1 MWWLAWRGVVALHE
15 PVAEEG
21 VHEHHLFQ
29 FTDHR
34 WISRAIKMGKQRLT
48 KNQKRR
54 LKKKEKQKQNSTKGS
69 DNTNRASSVN
79 NKTNARGNR
88 LATNGAESRVDDE
101 YVTEEMDAELAK
113 HFSDVAK
120 NSMFQIK
127 GKEKDTPTDEADS
140 GTNEK
145 GANGAFAGAGEGVGQ
160 NLNSDNKL
168 KKKKKVG

>member
-1 MWWLAWRGVVALHE
+1 
-15 PVAEEG
+15 
-21 VHEHHLFQ
+21 
-29 FTDHR
+29 
-34 WISRAIKMGKQRLT
+34 MGKQRLT

-69 DNTNRASSVN
+69 DNTNRANSVN

-88 LATNGAESRVDDE
+88 LATNGEGESHLDDE
-101 YVTEEMDAELAK
+101 YVTEEMDVELAK

-145 GANGAFAGAGEGVGQ
+145 GANGAFDGAGDGVEQ
-160 NLNSDNKL
+160 NLNSDNK
-168 KKKKKVG
+168 KKRKKSRRKRRG